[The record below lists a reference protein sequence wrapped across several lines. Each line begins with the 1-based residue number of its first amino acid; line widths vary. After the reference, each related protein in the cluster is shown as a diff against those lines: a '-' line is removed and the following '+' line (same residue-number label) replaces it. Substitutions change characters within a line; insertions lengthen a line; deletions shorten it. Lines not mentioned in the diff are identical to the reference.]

1 MELDAGLLKQFA
13 EIANGSNKEKSTEVT
28 AYGTVVKNGDNTYVR
43 LDGTDSLTPVS
54 MAMDA
59 EHGDRVIVTVKNHTA
74 TITGNIS
81 SPASARTATKFMK
94 LTDDGLV
101 IGELDEDG
109 NPVGSHTLTGS
120 NSYNIVDENGT
131 VVGTFS
137 GTMINLGNGMAVM
150 TVNEINL
157 GKGKAIFATDHAE
170 LASGAAYL
178 SPKLLKLGNSD
189 ETEIQMCNGKGNIKM
204 DGDVLMINGTK
215 AIGLRNLFRQ
225 NAANR
230 YYAEIVCRADSTNP
244 TAAIQAYKAG
254 GVASS
259 VIADLNGVR
268 VNVPSGKKMSVNGI
282 EVLLSNSLMVVGTV
296 SAKGSIESGKT
307 ASITAKVPVPSGYTL
322 AGIREIKTNHNNAC
336 KMSQFYTNPSTNQV
350 GASFVNT
357 SGTDFTSNDM
367 SKSNRKLKVDI
378 EWFAFRCSAPT
389 VTGENIVEWV
399 DS

>member
-1 MELDAGLLKQFA
+1 MELDASLLKQFS
-13 EIANGSNKEKSTEVT
+13 EVANGGNKDKLTETT
-28 AYGTVVKNGDNTYVR
+28 AYGTVVKNGENTYVR
-43 LDGTDSLTPVS
+43 IDGTDLLTPVS

-59 EHGDRVIVTVKNHTA
+59 EHGDRVMVVIKNHTA

-94 LTDDGLV
+94 LTDKGLMV
-101 IGELDEDG
+101 GELDEDG
-109 NPVGSHTLTGS
+109 NPTGSYTLTDS
-120 NSYNIVDENGT
+120 KSYNIVDENGNK
-131 VVGTFS
+131 VGVFS

-150 TVNEINL
+150 TVDEINL

-170 LASGAAYL
+170 LAGGAAYL
-178 SPKLLKLGNSD
+178 SPKLLKLGNKD
-189 ETEIQMCNGKGNIKM
+189 ETEIQLCNGKGIIKM
-204 DGDVLMINGTK
+204 DGDVLIINGSK
-215 AIGLRNLFRQ
+215 AIGLRNLFTQ
-225 NAANR
+225 NSANK

-244 TAAIQAYKAG
+244 TAAIQVYKAG

-268 VNVPSGKKMSVNGI
+268 VNVPSGKKMSVNGA
-282 EVLLSNSLMVVGTV
+282 EVLLSNSLMVVGSV
-296 SAKGSIESGKT
+296 SATGTIKSGKT
-307 ASITAKVPVPSGYTL
+307 ASITATVPVPSGYTL

-336 KMSQFYTNPSTNQV
+336 KMSQFYTNPSVNQV

-367 SKSNRKLKVDI
+367 SKSNRKLKVVI
-378 EWFAFRCSAPT
+378 EWFAFRCLAPT
-389 VTGENIVEWV
+389 VTGSNIVEWT

>member
-1 MELDAGLLKQFA
+1 MELDASLLKQFS
-13 EIANGSNKEKSTEVT
+13 EVANGGNKDKLTETT
-28 AYGTVVKNGDNTYVR
+28 AYGTVVKNGENTYVR
-43 LDGTDSLTPVS
+43 IDGTDLLTPVS

-59 EHGDRVIVTVKNHTA
+59 EHGDRVMVVIKNHTA

-94 LTDDGLV
+94 LTDKGLMV
-101 IGELDEDG
+101 GELDEDG
-109 NPVGSHTLTGS
+109 NPTGSYTLTDS
-120 NSYNIVDENGT
+120 KSYNIVDENGNK
-131 VVGTFS
+131 VGVFS

-170 LASGAAYL
+170 LAGGAAYL
-178 SPKLLKLGNSD
+178 SPKLLKLGNKD
-189 ETEIQMCNGKGNIKM
+189 ETEIQLCNGKGIIKM
-204 DGDVLMINGTK
+204 DGDVLIINGGK
-215 AIGLRNLFRQ
+215 AIGLRNLFTQ
-225 NAANR
+225 NSANK

-259 VIADLNGVR
+259 VIADLNGIR
-268 VNVPSGKKMSVNGI
+268 VNIPSGKKMSVNGA
-282 EVLLSNSLMVVGTV
+282 EVLLSNSLMVVGSV
-296 SAKGSIESGKT
+296 SATGTIKSGKT
-307 ASITAKVPVPSGYTL
+307 ASITATVPVPSGYTL
-322 AGIREIKTNHNNAC
+322 AGIREIRTNHNNAC
-336 KMSQFYTNPSTNQV
+336 KMSQFYTNPSANQV

-367 SKSNRKLKVDI
+367 SKSNRKLKVVI
-378 EWFAFRCSAPT
+378 EWLAFRCSAPT
-389 VTGENIVEWV
+389 VTGSNIVEWT

>member
-1 MELDAGLLKQFA
+1 MELDASLLKQFS
-13 EIANGSNKEKSTEVT
+13 EVANGGNKDKLTETT
-28 AYGTVVKNGDNTYVR
+28 AYGTVVKNGENTYVR
-43 LDGTDSLTPVS
+43 IDGTDLLTPVS

-59 EHGDRVIVTVKNHTA
+59 EHGDRVMVVIKNHTA

-94 LTDDGLV
+94 LTDKGLMV
-101 IGELDEDG
+101 GELDEDG
-109 NPVGSHTLTGS
+109 NPTGSYTLTDS
-120 NSYNIVDENGT
+120 KSYNIVDENGNK
-131 VVGTFS
+131 VGVFS

-170 LASGAAYL
+170 LAGGAAYL
-178 SPKLLKLGNSD
+178 SPKLLKLGNKD
-189 ETEIQMCNGKGNIKM
+189 ETEIQLCNGKGIIKM
-204 DGDVLMINGTK
+204 DGDVLIINGSK
-215 AIGLRNLFRQ
+215 AIGLRNLFTQ
-225 NAANR
+225 NSANK

-244 TAAIQAYKAG
+244 TAAIQVYKAG

-268 VNVPSGKKMSVNGI
+268 VNVPSGKKMSVNGA
-282 EVLLSNSLMVVGTV
+282 EVLLSNSLMVVGSV
-296 SAKGSIESGKT
+296 SATGTIKSGKT
-307 ASITAKVPVPSGYTL
+307 ASITATVPVPSGYTL

-336 KMSQFYTNPSTNQV
+336 KMSQFYTNPSVNQV

-367 SKSNRKLKVDI
+367 SKSNRKLKVVI
-378 EWFAFRCSAPT
+378 EWFAFRCLAPT
-389 VTGENIVEWV
+389 VTGSNIVEWT